1 LLLFIHT
8 DEVSI
13 VRFWLPGIGFNLIL
27 LALSANL
34 VANATPLESTPNG
47 GRLRNAIAQQRPST
61 PPLTNNRTVTGIG
74 VEFLLPS
81 RFRAGSPANQELR
94 ALFTE
99 NAKQSPIT
107 ASVMTIF
114 DNSSD
119 MQARA
124 VAIDNSKRDNLE
136 ILLVNSPPVPADLSL
151 EAMQANYAKASYS
164 SEFTPFDTKIITIG
178 SRRLLQIQ
186 GNLNLGGSQAKV
198 FMGFLKEG
206 DKTFQLTYV
215 YGTQNTRQAAPV
227 FEQIVRTFKVM
238 ATPDRP
244 TSRG

>member
-1 LLLFIHT
+1 M
-8 DEVSI
+8 
-13 VRFWLPGIGFNLIL
+13 RFWLSGIGVNLLL

-34 VANATPLESTPNG
+34 VAAATPFKSTQIDRGIPG
-47 GRLRNAIAQQRPST
+47 NAIAQEPPST
-61 PPLTNNRTVTGIG
+61 PPLDSQTVTGIG

-81 RFRAGSPANQELR
+81 RFRAGSPANKELQ
-94 ALFTE
+94 AIFTE
-99 NAKQSPIT
+99 DAKQSPIT
-107 ASVMTIF
+107 ASIISIF
-114 DNSSD
+114 DLSSE

-136 ILLVNSPPVPADLSL
+136 ILLVNTPPVPPSLSL
-151 EAMQANYAKASYS
+151 ETMQANFAKASAS
-164 SEFTPFDTKIITIG
+164 SEFAPFETKIVTIG

-186 GNLNLGGSQAKV
+186 GNLNLNGSQAKV

-215 YGTQNTRQAAPV
+215 YGTQNTQQAQPV

-238 ATPDRP
+238 ATPDP
-244 TSRG
+244 ATPSK